1 MIDLGVWATG
11 GYAIGS
17 ETSTDDQSDD
27 SVDDGEA

>member
-17 ETSTDDQSDD
+17 DTSIDDSADD